1 MTEIPTYRMFIDGQW
16 IDTAEKHAI
25 TSPATGQTA
34 ARVAFGGV
42 EHADAA
48 VAAAVAAHE
57 EGTWRNMTPDQRADI
72 LDRIAASMEAKAERL
87 SALATAENGVTVRTA
102 GAFHI
107 GLGVANLRVFAGMAR
122 GFTPEQDNP
131 LAPATGDAR
140 ATIRREPIGV
150 CAGIVPFNFPLV
162 LAGWKLGPALAAGN
176 TFVLK
181 ADENTPLTLLEL
193 ARSAEEAGLPPGV
206 LNIITGPGE
215 TVGARLAEH
224 PDVRKIG
231 FTGST
236 EVGKSVQRAAAD
248 NLKKVTLELG
258 GKGPNI
264 ILDDADL
271 DAAIDGSIFAFLMYS
286 GQVCESGTRLLVPNS
301 RKDEIV
307 DRLITRLQDVTIGDP
322 TDPASDMGP
331 VASQDQKARVERY
344 LAIAAEEGA
353 TLAYRGTLPAG
364 EMFEAG
370 AWVPPIVFTDVTN
383 DMRIAREEVFGPVL
397 VVIGYDDEAE
407 AIAIANDSEYGLS
420 AGVWGSSE
428 RARAVA
434 NALEAGTVW
443 VNDWHAGFPFNPFG
457 GYKQSGIGREL
468 GPDALTEYTQVK
480 AVQESLDTDWA
491 KHGYALVLPAPAEVP
506 VPA

>member
-1 MTEIPTYRMFIDGQW
+1 MTEIPSYQMFIDGNW
-16 IDTAEKHAI
+16 VDTPETHAI
-25 TSPATGQTA
+25 TSPATGETA

-48 VAAAVAAHE
+48 VAAATAAHA
-57 EGTWRNMTPDQRADI
+57 EGTWRKMAPDQRADI
-72 LDRIAASMEAKAERL
+72 LDRIADSMEAKADRL
-87 SALATAENGVTVRTA
+87 AALATSENGVTVRTA

-107 GLGVANLRVFAGMAR
+107 GLGVANLRVFAALAR
-122 GFTPEQDNP
+122 GFTPEQANP
-131 LAPATGDAR
+131 LAPESADSYS
-140 ATIRREPIGV
+140 TIRREPIGV

-206 LNIITGPGE
+206 LNVITGPGE
-215 TVGARLAEH
+215 TVGARLSAH

-236 EVGKSVQRAAAD
+236 EVGKAVQRAAAD

-271 DAAIDGSIFAFLMYS
+271 DQAIDGSIFAFLMYS
-286 GQVCESGTRLLVPNS
+286 GQVCESGTRLLVPES

-307 DRLITRLQDVTIGDP
+307 ARLITRLQDVRIGDP

-331 VASQDQKARVERY
+331 VASREQKARVERY
-344 LAIAAEEGA
+344 VRLAAEEGA
-353 TLAYRGTLPAG
+353 RLAYRGQLPEG
-364 EMFEAG
+364 PMFESG

-383 DMRIAREEVFGPVL
+383 DMRIAQEEVFGPVL

-420 AGVWGSSE
+420 AGVWGSPD

-434 NALEAGTVW
+434 AELEAGTVW
-443 VNDWHAGFPFNPFG
+443 INDWHAGFPFNPFG

-468 GPDALTEYTQVK
+468 GPDALAEYTQVK
-480 AVQESLDTDWA
+480 AIQESLDGDWA

-506 VPA
+506 LPA

>member
-1 MTEIPTYRMFIDGQW
+1 MTEIPTYKMFINDDW
-16 IDTAEKHAI
+16 IDAPEQYEI
-25 TSPATGQTA
+25 RSPATDEVT

-48 VAAAVAAHE
+48 VAAAKAAHE
-57 EGTWRNMTPDQRADI
+57 EGTWRRMTPGERADV
-72 LDRIAASMEAKAERL
+72 LDRIADSMEAKAAVLAR
-87 SALATAENGVTVRTA
+87 LATGENGVTVRTA

-107 GLGVANLRVFAGMAR
+107 GLGIANLRVFAAMAR
-122 GFTPEQDNP
+122 GFEPEVSNP
-131 LAPATGDAR
+131 LAPETEDSR
-140 ATIRREPIGV
+140 SIIRREPIGV

-181 ADENTPLTLLEL
+181 CDENTPLTLLEL
-193 ARSAEEAGLPPGV
+193 AKSAQEAGLPPGV

-215 TVGARLAEH
+215 TVGDRLSAH

-236 EVGKSVQRAAAD
+236 EVGKAVQRNAAE

-271 DAAIDGSIFAFLMYS
+271 DLAIDGSIFAFLMYS
-286 GQVCESGTRLLVPNS
+286 GQVCESGTRLLVPAS

-307 DRLITRLQDVTIGDP
+307 ERLVRRVADVHIGDP
-322 TDPASDMGP
+322 LDPASDMGP
-331 VASQDQKARVERY
+331 VASHDQKKRVERY
-344 LAIAAEEGA
+344 LAIAEEEGA
-353 TLAYRGTLPAG
+353 TLAYRGTLPDD
-364 EMFEAG
+364 ERFSRG
-370 AWVPPIVFTDVTN
+370 AWVAPVIFTDVTN

-397 VVIGYDDEAE
+397 VVITYEDDAE
-407 AIAIANDSEYGLS
+407 AVRIANDSEYGLS
-420 AGVWGSSE
+420 AGVWGSPE
-428 RARAVA
+428 RALAIA
-434 NALEAGTVW
+434 EQLEAGTVW
-443 VNDWHAGFPFNPFG
+443 VNDWHAGFPMNPFG

-468 GPDALTEYTQVK
+468 GPDALAEYTQVK
-480 AVQESLDTDWA
+480 AIQQAKDSDWA
-491 KHGYALVLPAPAEVP
+491 KRGYALVLPPPA
-506 VPA
+506 